1 MIFNMTFLPR
11 DVPRRNAGAGRAC
24 PFQREN
30 QARRLRACRRP
41 TRVRRSIVHPA
52 HSKCENIGAQL
63 CAPPRRPM
71 IQQATQRQHRLQAYS
86 RSPTC
91 AYMAIAGTRCK
102 RALTLLAF
110 RQQARRRVAPCGEG
124 PCTPLAPSGRWP
136 IVRRFRKANAIAREN
151 ARLARPE
158 VRCWRPPPVTGRA
171 ATRQGTKS
179 LRSDPLRGGREP
191 GGRVAGG

>member
-1 MIFNMTFLPR
+1 MTFLPR

-30 QARRLRACRRP
+30 QARRLRACCRP

-71 IQQATQRQHRLQAYS
+71 IQQATLRQHRLQAYS
-86 RSPTC
+86 RSPTSD
-91 AYMAIAGTRCK
+91 YMAIAGTRCK

-124 PCTPLAPSGRWP
+124 PCTPLAPSGPWP

-171 ATRQGTKS
+171 ATRQT
-179 LRSDPLRGGREP
+179 RPLRRTAADRRRLAPSGL
-191 GGRVAGG
+191 